1 MTARTCVVVG
11 GNLAGGRAAETLR
24 AAGFDGRVVLVGA
37 EPDRPYE
44 RPPLSKAF
52 LHGRQPEEALYLR
65 PEGWYAEHEIEL
77 RLGTRATRLDPA
89 ARTVELDRG
98 GPLGYDRLLVATG
111 SRMRRLDVLGAGLAG
126 IHLLRTV
133 RDAERLRAELVPGR
147 RVVVVGAGFIGT
159 EVAACCRDLGLQVTM
174 LEAAP
179 LPLPRLGPELGR
191 IWAGYHRDHGVDL
204 RTGDGVAAFRGAG
217 RVEAV
222 VTTSGRV
229 VACDLAVVGVGVV
242 PETEWLA
249 GSGVRL
255 DNGVVVDEHCQTGV
269 PRVFAAGDVAAWW
282 HPRLGTRLRVEH
294 VDNANNQAVAAT
306 HAMLGRRAPYA
317 PVPFVWSDQWDLH
330 LQVVGLA
337 DRYDRVVVRGKV
349 EDRSFVA
356 FYLLGPE
363 VRAAAGVNR
372 LKEVAAARR
381 LVWARL
387 DHPDQLADEDVELR
401 SLIPKR
407 PPA

>member
-1 MTARTCVVVG
+1 VTAPTCVVVG

-24 AAGFDGRVVLVGA
+24 AAGFGGRVVLVGA

-52 LHGRQPEEALYLR
+52 LRGRQSQDALYLR
-65 PEGWYAEHEIEL
+65 PEGWYAEHGIEL
-77 RLGTRATRLDPA
+77 RLGTRATRLDLA

-98 GPLGYDRLLVATG
+98 GPLGYDRLLLATG
-111 SRMRRLDVLGAGLAG
+111 SRMRRLDVPGAGLDG
-126 IHLLRTV
+126 IHLLRTIG
-133 RDAERLRAELVPGR
+133 DAQRLRAELARRP

-159 EVAACCRDLGLQVTM
+159 EVAACCRDLGLEVTM

-191 IWAGYHRDHGVDL
+191 IWAGYHRDRGVDL
-204 RTGDGVAAFRGAG
+204 RTGDGVAAFRGDG

-222 VTTSGRV
+222 VTSAGRV

-242 PETEWLA
+242 AETEWLA
-249 GSGVRL
+249 GSGLRL
-255 DNGVVVDEHCQTGV
+255 EDGVVTDEHCRTSAPGV
-269 PRVFAAGDVAAWW
+269 WAAGDVAAWW

-294 VDNANNQAVAAT
+294 VDNANNQAIAAA
-306 HAMLGRRAPYA
+306 HGMLGRPVTYA

-330 LQVVGLA
+330 LQVAGHA
-337 DRYDRVVVRGKV
+337 DRYDRVLLRGKV
-349 EDRSFVA
+349 EDHSFVA
-356 FYLLGPE
+356 FYLLGSE

-372 LKEVAAARR
+372 LKEIAAARR
-381 LVWARL
+381 LIWARL
-387 DHPDQLADEDVELR
+387 DRPERLADESVELR
-401 SLIPKR
+401 SLIPR
-407 PPA
+407 APA